1 MVVQTTITGA
11 QENFKNVKSCCILS
25 YEFYQSLPYC
35 HFKTTIL
42 RSQDPRLYHWFS
54 GYSWYSCLTLW
65 KRHWDRW
72 NHHCSGFSKQPVH
85 FVVYLKKKLWIFRS
99 EWVLVS
105 SGRWS
110 RSQPPSML
118 TLARC
123 GLCCHLV
130 SVKLVSNTV
139 VCICANN
146 ALQWGEQNEMLE
158 MDMREQLLWALIG
171 VHVWQLTRTHTQ
183 LTALTL
189 YFLGALFST
198 EQTLLVGTFP
208 RGWHWLLLLDSTV
221 LMRTHTQPHIDG
233 SSRPVCASE
242 KEREGLR

>member
-11 QENFKNVKSCCILS
+11 QENFKNVKSCSILS

-110 RSQPPSML
+110 RSQPPSMV
-118 TLARC
+118 TLARW

-171 VHVWQLTRTHTQ
+171 VHVWQLTHTHTADCINIVFPWSPF
-183 LTALTL
+183 LHRANSISGHFPSGLTL
-189 YFLGALFST
+189 TSPIRLHRPH
-198 EQTLLVGTFP
+198 E
-208 RGWHWLLLLDSTV
+208 D
-221 LMRTHTQPHIDG
+221 THTTTH
-233 SSRPVCASE
+233 R
-242 KEREGLR
+242 RL